1 MKIAIAGTGYVGLSL
16 ATLLSEKNEVYAYD
30 IIKEKTDLINK
41 RISPI
46 KDEYIEKYFKEKQLN
61 LTATTNYIEAFKNAN
76 FIIISTPTN
85 YDENTNYFDTS
96 SVEDIIQKAIEI
108 NKDATMIIKSTVP
121 VGFTENMK
129 EKYKTENI
137 IFSPEFLREGRA
149 LYDNLY
155 PSRIIVGSK
164 TEKAIE
170 FGNLLKESSL
180 KKDVEIKYMNP
191 TEAEAVKL
199 FSNTYLALRIA
210 FFNELDTYAEMKGL
224 NTRDIIEGVCLDE
237 RIGNYYNNPSF
248 GYGGYC
254 LPKDTKQLLANY
266 KDIPQNLIE
275 AIVKSNA
282 TRKEHIADMIIK
294 KNQKVI
300 GIYRLTMK
308 KDSDNFRESAIQ
320 EVIERLR
327 GKGLEV
333 IIYEPTLNEN
343 TFNGCQIINNI
354 EEFNE
359 LSDLIAVNR
368 QDEKAKTLT
377 KQIYTR
383 DIYNKD

>member
-1 MKIAIAGTGYVGLSL
+1 MKIAVAGTGYVGLSL
-16 ATLLSEKNEVYAYD
+16 ATLLSIKNEVYAYD
-30 IIKEKTDLINK
+30 INKEKIELINK

-46 KDEYIEKYFKEKQLN
+46 KDEYIEKYFKEKELN
-61 LTATTNYIEAFKNAN
+61 LKATPEYKEAFKNAQ

-96 SVEDIIQKAIEI
+96 SVEDIIKKVLEI
-108 NKDATMIIKSTVP
+108 NKEATMIIKSTIP
-121 VGFTENMK
+121 VGFTETIK
-129 EKYKTENI
+129 QKYNTENI
-137 IFSPEFLREGRA
+137 IFSPEFLREGKA

-155 PSRIIVGSK
+155 PSRIIIGEKS
-164 TEKAIE
+164 EKAKI
-170 FGNLLKESSL
+170 FANLLKESTL
-180 KKDVEIKYMNP
+180 NNPIIKYMNSS
-191 TEAEAVKL
+191 EVEAVKL

-210 FFNELDTYAEMKGL
+210 FFNELDTYAEIKGL
-224 NTRDIIEGVCLDE
+224 NTKDIIEGVCLDP
-237 RIGNYYNNPSF
+237 RIGTYYNNPSF

-254 LPKDTKQLLANY
+254 LPKDTKQLLVNY
-266 KDIPQNLIE
+266 KEIPQNLIE
-275 AIVKSNA
+275 AIVNSNK

-294 KNQKVI
+294 RNKKTI

-333 IIYEPTLNEN
+333 IIYEPTLNED
-343 TFNGCQIINNI
+343 TYKGCKIINNL

-359 LSDLIAVNR
+359 LSEIIAVNR
-368 QDEKAKTLT
+368 KDEKVKKLT
-377 KQIYTR
+377 KTVYTR
-383 DIYNKD
+383 DIFNNN